1 MRSLLVV
8 VVAACSSPKPVRV
21 PPPAAAPEPT
31 CESEPGAGDHGR
43 ANVRASDGT
52 THALYWRRL
61 PAPTQPARG
70 TLFYL
75 AGGPQSHLA
84 YTPLAAAFQKLAF
97 SDLDVVLYDY
107 FGWNCSTALQQLPE
121 LARNAHALTMAAM
134 AADFI
139 GLKRQLAGSG
149 KVYVMG
155 GSHGAMLGAQIVA
168 TYPDDIAKAVL
179 FSGDLASGWLAE
191 GWFRFDALLA
201 DLAAHDAAFA
211 ADLERLFA
219 KAQAGELAVEV
230 QGARRVVTR
239 PALEVALWL
248 AGGLESEVQAALPA
262 IVKLTLDG
270 DLEVLTTIYAA
281 ELELLAAPAPAPP
294 PTESSAVLDFYRC
307 NVWFPRSARASAA
320 LTTRRT
326 RYLAYRSL
334 ADYWSELCA
343 AYDPLGEFPYDAT
356 PARPTVVPV
365 LAWIGDRDTFD
376 PDATR
381 ARFARLSTRAELH
394 VMPGWAH
401 DFGPDPKAG
410 FRTLA
415 TLVAAFLR

>member
-1 MRSLLVV
+1 MRFLLVIAI
-8 VVAACSSPKPVRV
+8 AACSAPKPVPTPARSEQ
-21 PPPAAAPEPT
+21 PQCEREPAAGE
-31 CESEPGAGDHGR
+31 HGR
-43 ANVRASDGT
+43 ANVRATDGT

-61 PAPTQPARG
+61 TAKTQPAHG

-75 AGGPQSHLA
+75 AGGPQSHLE
-84 YTPLAAAFQKLAF
+84 YTQLAAAFQQLAF
-97 SDLDVVLYDY
+97 PALDVVVYDY
-107 FGWNCSTALQQLPE
+107 FGWNCSTALQQVPE
-121 LARNAHALTMAAM
+121 LARHVRGLTMAAM
-134 AADFI
+134 ANDFI
-139 GLKRQLAGSG
+139 GLKRELAGAA

-201 DLAAHDAAFA
+201 QLAARDAAFA

-219 KAQAGELAVEV
+219 KADAGELAVEV

-248 AGGLESEVQAALPA
+248 AAGLESEVQAALPV

-270 DLEVLTTIYAA
+270 DLEALAAIYGA
-281 ELELLAAPAPAPP
+281 ERELLAAPTPAPP
-294 PTESSAVLDFYRC
+294 PTDSSVALDFYRC
-307 NVWFPRSARASAA
+307 NVWFPRSARAASALVA
-320 LTTRRT
+320 RRT
-326 RYLAYRSL
+326 RYLAYRSF
-334 ADYWSELCA
+334 AEYWNELCA

-356 PARPTVVPV
+356 PARPTAVPV

-401 DFGPDPKAG
+401 DFGPDPEAG

-415 TLVAAFLR
+415 TLVAGFLR